1 MEQTRHDAEGV
12 VNEMPAHGIE
22 ARRWTVVF
30 HRKAEN
36 WFFGLIAMGHFKHVS
51 AFAWLPE
58 LSIWVFYDVGFRRT
72 RLVHMADGQFAQ
84 ATIGNLC
91 QDNATVTVAAR
102 EDGLPLMRWG
112 LFCTTAVAHLLG
124 LSCVALRPDALYR
137 RLIASGGHLIDNG
150 SPHPTPGRRRPEPAG
165 PASRGADY
173 ADLQPANPG
182 PG

>member
-1 MEQTRHDAEGV
+1 MKEV
-12 VNEMPAHGIE
+12 PSHGIE

-36 WFFGLIAMGHFKHVS
+36 WFFDLIAMGHFKHVS

-58 LSIWVFYDVGFRRT
+58 LGIWVFYDVGFRRT

-91 QDNATVTVAAR
+91 RRNAVVTLAAR

-124 LSCVALRPDALYR
+124 IPCVALRPDALYR
-137 RLIASGGHLIDNG
+137 RLIASGGQLRDDG
-150 SPHPTPGRRRPEPAG
+150 SPNPAPGRRRPELAG
-165 PASRGADY
+165 AASRGTDVT
-173 ADLQPANPG
+173 DLQPANPG
-182 PG
+182 AG